1 MSSTSGTQSLNVLN
15 DAFPD
20 GGSLSMGVVA
30 NERTNKSQ
38 ASADSDAP
46 VAPNVLNDAFP
57 AGSGL
62 SLGVV

>member
-20 GGSLSMGVVA
+20 GGSLSMGAVA
-30 NERTNKSQ
+30 NERTNKAR

-46 VAPNVLNDAFP
+46 VAPNVLNDAL
-57 AGSGL
+57 ADGGML
-62 SLGVV
+62 SM